1 MNLTPNETA
10 AVLWAFGILLSVL
23 AFIGALGVKALIGM
37 AKDLNE
43 IKTAVKA
50 QSIKHEDLENRVGR
64 IEDKIFA

>member
-1 MNLTPNETA
+1 MQLTPNETI
-10 AVLWAFGILLSVL
+10 AVLWAFGTLLTTL

-50 QSIKHEDLENRVGR
+50 QSVKHEDLESRVDR